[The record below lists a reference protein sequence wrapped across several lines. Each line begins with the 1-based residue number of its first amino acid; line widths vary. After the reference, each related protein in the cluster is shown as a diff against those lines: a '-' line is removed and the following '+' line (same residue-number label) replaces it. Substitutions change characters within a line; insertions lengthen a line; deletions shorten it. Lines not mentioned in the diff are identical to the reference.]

1 MFIGLTG
8 GIGAGKSSVTR
19 LLAER
24 GAVIIDADAIA
35 REVVAPG
42 TPGLAAVADA
52 FPGVVRDGVLDRG
65 ALAAIVFADHEELD
79 RLERI
84 THPLIRERTR
94 ELAAAAGES
103 AVVVHDLP
111 LLVEMGTDEAYDLVV
126 VVAADEDVRRER
138 LRRDR
143 GMTDDE
149 ITLRMDAQA
158 TDADRRAVADVWIDN
173 SGSIQALEGAVARL
187 WDEVL
192 TRT

>member
-35 REVVAPG
+35 REVVAPE

-52 FPGVVRDGVLDRG
+52 FPGVVRGGVLDRG

-94 ELAAAAGES
+94 ELAAAAGED